1 MKGAKGS
8 LHGIKRRGPKMTIDI
23 ILCLGLVFSVTSLIA
38 TAYERR
44 QDVLYGPYIRGRR
57 RPHPLEIAVRLA
69 AHAIRASGLEQAF
82 ARVSWKARNVSCLA
96 SAIIC

>member
-1 MKGAKGS
+1 
-8 LHGIKRRGPKMTIDI
+8 MTIDI

-38 TAYERR
+38 AAHERR

-57 RPHPLEIAVRLA
+57 RPHPFKIAVRLA
-69 AHAIRASGLEQAF
+69 AQALRTSGLEQAF
-82 ARVSWKARNVSCLA
+82 ERISWKARNVSCFA

>member
-1 MKGAKGS
+1 
-8 LHGIKRRGPKMTIDI
+8 MTIDI
-23 ILCLGLVFSVTSLIA
+23 IAFLGLVFTATSLTA
-38 TAYERR
+38 RAYERR

-57 RPHPLEIAVRLA
+57 RPHPFKIARYLA
-69 AHAIRASGLEQAF
+69 AQAIRTSGLEQAY